1 MSDRIETI
9 MQGMSLEQRVGQML
23 CYGLCGNFAHRDVL
37 EVIEKYHVA
46 GLRVTPSAKKFSR
59 YFGPDHPGTPRCARD
74 PELYER
80 VYNVARGEPT
90 YDNHDWIDTAN
101 RLRQASLESCNGV
114 PLYMSLDYEGN
125 VSGDYFGPG
134 MVGIPHPMGL
144 VASGDPSLCYRVGKM
159 VAAQLK
165 AAGIDW
171 VHSPDLDVNTV
182 PNNPEIGTRAF
193 APEADTIVEYALE
206 YMRGY
211 EEGRLVCSG
220 KHFPGRGHSAS
231 DAHFGIPTIE
241 ESAERMR
248 EVHLAPYR
256 ALIAAGMPSI
266 MLAHSVYPALDP
278 TEEISTVSKAIVTGV
293 LREEL
298 GFEGV
303 ILTDSFT
310 MGGLVARYE
319 VAEAAVRSFEAGVD
333 LILLKDENALRG
345 EVFQATVDAVRSG
358 RLSEERINASVR
370 RVLSVKERYGILD
383 AYQHP
388 LDADQADR
396 TIRDPAHQ
404 KVGKEAAEKSVVV
417 MRDDAGLLP
426 LPKGKRVLV
435 VEQHAGAA
443 REKNTRRAYTGA
455 LYHALLDQG
464 YDAIFTDYTWDKLDE
479 LLPVIQERASH
490 ADIVVATCLY
500 QRGQHIDGQAFEKLA
515 ALNKPLVVVSNS
527 PYPETISPKMK
538 TVLVN
543 FSTFANSMHAAA
555 AVLTGE
561 AKPQAKLHFDPLKT
575 Y

>member
-1 MSDRIETI
+1 MPDRIEKI
-9 MQGMSLEQRVGQML
+9 MSGMSLEQRVGQML

-37 EVIEKYHVA
+37 ESIEKYHVA
-46 GLRVTPSAKKFSR
+46 GLRVTPSARKFSR

-80 VYNVARGEPT
+80 VYNVGRAELA

-101 RLRQASLESCNGV
+101 RLRQASLESCNSV

-159 VAAQLK
+159 VAKQLK

-182 PNNPEIGTRAF
+182 PNNPEIGTRSF
-193 APEADTIVEYALE
+193 APKAEVVTKYALE
-206 YMRGY
+206 YLRGY
-211 EEGRLVCSG
+211 EEGRLVCAG

-241 ESAERMR
+241 ESGERMR

-256 ALIAAGMPSI
+256 ALIQAGMPSI
-266 MLAHSVYPALDP
+266 MLAHSVYPSLDP
-278 TEEISTVSKAIVTGV
+278 SEEISTVSKKIVTGV

-345 EVFQATVDAVRSG
+345 EVFQATVDAVRTG
-358 RLSEERINASVR
+358 RLSEERINESVR
-370 RVLSVKERYGILD
+370 RVLDVKERYGILD
-383 AYQHP
+383 TYQQP
-388 LDADQADR
+388 MDAESADR
-396 TIRDPAHQ
+396 EIRSDAHWIT
-404 KVGKEAAEKSVVV
+404 GKEAAAESVVV
-417 MRDDAGLLP
+417 MRDDADLLP
-426 LPKGKRVLV
+426 LPKNKRILV

-443 REKNTRRAYTGA
+443 AQMNDRRAYTGA
-455 LYHALLDQG
+455 LYQALLEQG
-464 YDAIFTDYTWDKLDE
+464 YDAIFTDYTWNKLDE
-479 LLPVIQERASH
+479 HLPVIRERASH
-490 ADIVVATCLY
+490 AQIIVATCLY
-500 QRGQHIDGQAFEKLA
+500 QRGHHIDGQAFEQLA
-515 ALNKPLVVVSNS
+515 EIGKPLVVVSNS
-527 PYPETISPKMK
+527 PYPETIRPNMK
-538 TVLVN
+538 TVLVT
-543 FSTFANSMHAAA
+543 FSTFANSMQAAA
-555 AVLTGE
+555 DVLSGQVTP
-561 AKPQAKLHFDPLKT
+561 KAKLHFDPLKT

>member
-1 MSDRIETI
+1 MSDRIEKI
-9 MQGMSLEQRVGQML
+9 LSGMSLEQRVGQML

-37 EVIEKYHVA
+37 EAIEKYHLA
-46 GLRVTPSAKKFSR
+46 GLRVTPSARKFSR
-59 YFGPDHPGTPRCARD
+59 YFGPDHPGTPRCARE

-80 VYNVARGEPT
+80 VYNVGRGEPT

-101 RLRQASLESCNGV
+101 RLRQVSLDSCNGV

-182 PNNPEIGTRAF
+182 PNNPEIGTRSFGPKA
-193 APEADTIVEYALE
+193 EVVVEYALE
-206 YMRGY
+206 YLRGY

-241 ESAERMR
+241 ESGERMR

-278 TEEISTVSKAIVTGV
+278 SEEISTVSKPIVTGV

-298 GFEGV
+298 GFDGV
-303 ILTDSFT
+303 IITDSFT

-358 RLSEERINASVR
+358 RLSEDRINASVR
-370 RVLSVKERYGILD
+370 RVLDVKERYGILD
-383 AYQHP
+383 AYQKP
-388 LDADQADR
+388 LDA
-396 TIRDPAHQ
+396 
-404 KVGKEAAEKSVVV
+404 EAADKAIRHADHQVVGREVAAKSVAVL
-417 MRDDAGLLP
+417 RDDADLLP
-426 LPKGKRVLV
+426 LPKDKRVLV
-435 VEQHAGAA
+435 LEQHAGAA
-443 REKNTRRAYTGA
+443 AEKNTRRAYTGA
-455 LYHALLDQG
+455 LYHALLDHG
-464 YDAIFTDYTWDKLDE
+464 YDAIFTDYTWNQLAE
-479 LLPVIQERASH
+479 YLPVIKSQASQ
-490 ADIVVATCLY
+490 ADIVVASCLY
-500 QRGQHIDGQAFEKLA
+500 QRGQHIDGQAFEQLA
-515 ALNKPLVVVSNS
+515 ELGKPLVVVSNS
-527 PYPETISPKMK
+527 PYPETIRPNMP
-538 TVLVN
+538 TVLVT
-543 FSTFANSMHAAA
+543 FSTFANSMQAAA
-555 AVLTGE
+555 DVLAGA